1 MRAVLIRVT
10 RASITIDGQDGGSM
24 SRGYVVL
31 VGVKPGDGPAEAAWM
46 AKKCAEMRIFED
58 EHEKMNLGLGD
69 VGGGM
74 LVVSNFTLYADCSQG
89 RRPDFFG
96 AARPEEAIPV
106 YEAFLADLRARGIP
120 LLTGKFGADMA
131 IDHVNDGPVTL
142 ILDTDT
148 MMKKK
153 PEGKH

>member
-24 SRGYVVL
+24 GKGYLVL
-31 VGVKPGDGPAEAAWM
+31 VGVKPGDGMAEAAWM
-46 AKKCAEMRIFED
+46 ARKCAEMRIFED
-58 EHEKMNLGLGD
+58 ENEKMNLGLAQ
-69 VGGGM
+69 VNGGM
-74 LVVSNFTLYADCSQG
+74 MVVSNFTLYADCSHG

-106 YEAFLADLRARGIP
+106 YEAFLSDLRSRGIP
-120 LLTGKFGADMA
+120 LITGKFGADMA

-142 ILDTDT
+142 ILDTDQ

-153 PEGKH
+153 PEGKQ